1 MSEMGLKLT
10 REEKEM
16 LDGKQGK
23 ATRKAMEII
32 TTLGEIY
39 GAERLIPVSS
49 VQIAGVSYH
58 NLGEAGLEYLS
69 EMAED
74 GRTRVLTTLNP
85 AGMDLSE
92 WKKHGISED
101 FAKNQQRV
109 IDAYEKMGVIT
120 TCTCTPYLIGNLP
133 HYGEHIAWAESS
145 AVCFSNSVIGALT
158 NREGGP
164 SALASALTGKTAEY
178 GLHLQEN
185 RVAQVKY
192 EVKTELADTDDF
204 GLLGHVIG
212 ARTGKTIPYIT
223 GIDFATTEQLKSFS
237 ASVAT
242 YGGVAIFHMEGITPN
257 RTTIPE
263 KIEVITRDDLNG
275 ARTELDDEGAE
286 IDFISIGCPH
296 ASIKEIAT
304 ISEMLD
310 GKQVADGKTVWITT
324 AKPTKDLAIMMGFYD
339 KIEKAGAFLVADA
352 CCAVAPLK
360 GRFTG
365 LMTDSA
371 KACFYARGKNK
382 FKTEIRTIEEC
393 IKEAVS

>member
-1 MSEMGLKLT
+1 MGLELT
-10 REEKEM
+10 SEEKEM
-16 LDGKQGK
+16 LDGSHGN

-39 GAERLIPVSS
+39 GANRLIPVSS

-58 NLGEAGLEYLS
+58 NLGEAGLEYLD

-85 AGMDLSE
+85 AGMDLDE

-109 IDAYEKMGVIT
+109 VDAFEKMGVVT

-192 EVKTELADTDDF
+192 EVQTEIVKTDDF
-204 GLLGHVIG
+204 GLLGHAIG
-212 ARTGKTIPYIT
+212 ERTGKTIPYIT
-223 GIDFATTEQLKSFS
+223 GIAKATTEELKSFS
-237 ASVAT
+237 ASIAT
-242 YGGVAIFHMEGITPN
+242 YGGVALFHMEGITPN
-257 RTTIPE
+257 RTPIPD
-263 KIEVITRDDLNG
+263 KTEVITEKDLNQ
-275 ARTELDDEGAE
+275 ARIELDDIEAE
-286 IDFISIGCPH
+286 IDFISVGCPH
-296 ASIKEIAT
+296 ASIKEIGEIAK
-304 ISEMLD
+304 MLD

-324 AKPTKDLAIMMGFYD
+324 AKPTKDLAVKMGYYD

-360 GRFTG
+360 GKFSG

-382 FKTEIRTIEEC
+382 FKTEIRTVEEC
-393 IKEAVS
+393 IQEAVS

>member
-1 MSEMGLKLT
+1 MGLELT
-10 REEKEM
+10 KEEREM

-85 AGMDLSE
+85 AGMDLDE

-101 FAKNQQRV
+101 FAVNQQRV
-109 IDAYEKMGVIT
+109 VDAFEKMGVIT

-164 SALASALTGKTAEY
+164 SALASALTGRTAEY

-192 EVKTELADTDDF
+192 DVKAELTETDDF
-204 GLLGHVIG
+204 GLLGHIIG
-212 ARTGKTIPYIT
+212 EQTGKTIPYIT
-223 GIDFATTEQLKSFS
+223 GVKHATMEQLKSFS

-263 KIEVITRDDLNG
+263 KSETITREDLNA
-275 ARTELDDEGAE
+275 ARTTLDDEEAE
-286 IDFISIGCPH
+286 IDFISVGCPH

-304 ISEMLD
+304 IAEMLD
-310 GKQVADGKTVWITT
+310 GKRVTDGKTVWITT
-324 AKPTKDLAIMMGFYD
+324 AKPTKDLAKKMGYYER
-339 KIEKAGAFLVADA
+339 IEKAGAFLVADA

-382 FKTEIRTIEEC
+382 FKTEIRTVEEC
-393 IKEAVS
+393 IREAVS

>member
-1 MSEMGLKLT
+1 MSLILT
-10 REEKEM
+10 PEEKEM
-16 LDGKQGK
+16 LEGKHGK

-39 GAERLIPVSS
+39 GAKRLIPVAS

-69 EMAED
+69 EIAED
-74 GRTRVLTTLNP
+74 GRVRVLTTLNP
-85 AGMDLSE
+85 AGMDMLE

-101 FAKNQQRV
+101 FAMNQERV
-109 IDAYEKMGVIT
+109 VEAFERMGVIT

-145 AVCFSNSVIGALT
+145 AVCFANSVIGALT

-164 SALASALTGKTAEY
+164 SALATALTGKTAEY
-178 GLHLQEN
+178 GFHLEEN

-192 EVKTELADTDDF
+192 DVQAELKDTDDF
-204 GLLGHVIG
+204 GLLGQVIG
-212 ARTGKTIPYIT
+212 TRTGKTIPYIT
-223 GIDFATTEQLKSFS
+223 GVEKASIEELKSFC

-257 RTTIPE
+257 RTPIPD
-263 KIEVITRDDLNG
+263 KTEVVTDDDLRA
-275 ARTELDDEGAE
+275 ARVELDDEGAK
-286 IDFISIGCPH
+286 IDFISVGCPH
-296 ASIKEIAT
+296 ASIKEIAE
-304 ISEMLD
+304 IARMLD
-310 GKQVADGKTVWITT
+310 GKKVANGKTVWITT
-324 AKPTKDLAIMMGFYD
+324 AKPTKDLAVKMGYYD
-339 KIEKAGAFLVADA
+339 KIENAGAFLVADA

-360 GRFTG
+360 GKFTG

-382 FKTEIRTIEEC
+382 FKTEIRTIEQC
-393 IKEAVS
+393 IKEAIS

>member
-1 MSEMGLKLT
+1 MSLILT
-10 REEKEM
+10 PEEKEM
-16 LDGKQGK
+16 LEGKHGK

-39 GAERLIPVSS
+39 GAKRLIPVAS

-69 EMAED
+69 EIAED
-74 GRTRVLTTLNP
+74 GRVRVLTTLNP
-85 AGMDLSE
+85 AGMDMLE

-101 FAKNQQRV
+101 FAMNQERV
-109 IDAYEKMGVIT
+109 VEAFERMGVIT

-145 AVCFSNSVIGALT
+145 AVCFANSVIGALT

-164 SALASALTGKTAEY
+164 SALATALTGKTAEY
-178 GLHLQEN
+178 GFHLEEN

-192 EVKTELADTDDF
+192 DVQAELKDTDDF
-204 GLLGHVIG
+204 GLLGQVIG
-212 ARTGKTIPYIT
+212 TRTGKTIPYIT
-223 GIDFATTEQLKSFS
+223 GVEKASIEELKSFC

-257 RTTIPE
+257 RTPIPD
-263 KIEVITRDDLNG
+263 KTEVVTDDDLRA
-275 ARTELDDEGAE
+275 ARVELDDEGAK
-286 IDFISIGCPH
+286 IDFISVGCPH
-296 ASIKEIAT
+296 ASIKEIAE
-304 ISEMLD
+304 IAEMLD
-310 GKQVADGKTVWITT
+310 GKRVSDGKTVWITT
-324 AKPTKDLAIMMGFYD
+324 AKPTKDLAIKMGYYD
-339 KIEKAGAFLVADA
+339 KIERAGAFLVADA

-360 GRFTG
+360 GKFTG

-382 FKTEIRTIEEC
+382 FKTEIRTIEQC
-393 IKEAVS
+393 IKEAIS

>member
-1 MSEMGLKLT
+1 
-10 REEKEM
+10 
-16 LDGKQGK
+16 
-23 ATRKAMEII
+23 
-32 TTLGEIY
+32 
-39 GAERLIPVSS
+39 
-49 VQIAGVSYH
+49 
-58 NLGEAGLEYLS
+58 
-69 EMAED
+69 
-74 GRTRVLTTLNP
+74 
-85 AGMDLSE
+85 
-92 WKKHGISED
+92 
-101 FAKNQQRV
+101 
-109 IDAYEKMGVIT
+109 
-120 TCTCTPYLIGNLP
+120 
-133 HYGEHIAWAESS
+133 
-145 AVCFSNSVIGALT
+145 
-158 NREGGP
+158 
-164 SALASALTGKTAEY
+164 
-178 GLHLQEN
+178 
-185 RVAQVKY
+185 
-192 EVKTELADTDDF
+192 
-204 GLLGHVIG
+204 
-212 ARTGKTIPYIT
+212 
-223 GIDFATTEQLKSFS
+223 
-237 ASVAT
+237 
-242 YGGVAIFHMEGITPN
+242 MEGITPN

-286 IDFISIGCPH
+286 IDFISVGCPH

>member
-1 MSEMGLKLT
+1 MGLTLT
-10 REEKEM
+10 TEEKDM
-16 LDGKQGK
+16 LEGKHGK
-23 ATRKAMEII
+23 AARKSMEII

-39 GAERLIPVSS
+39 GAKRLIPVSS

-74 GRTRVLTTLNP
+74 GRARVLTTLNP
-85 AGMDLSE
+85 AGMDMQE

-101 FAKNQQRV
+101 FAVNQERV
-109 IDAYEKMGVIT
+109 VEAFEKMGVIT

-145 AVCFSNSVIGALT
+145 AVCFANSVIGALT

-164 SALASALTGKTAEY
+164 SALATALTGRTAEY
-178 GLHLQEN
+178 GFHLEEN

-192 EVKTELADTDDF
+192 DVQAELKDTDDF
-204 GLLGHVIG
+204 GLLGQVIG
-212 ARTGKTIPYIT
+212 TRTGKTIPYIT
-223 GIDFATTEQLKSFS
+223 GIEKATTEELKSFC
-237 ASVAT
+237 ASIAT

-257 RTTIPE
+257 KTTIPVKTE
-263 KIEVITRDDLNG
+263 IVTEADLHA
-275 ARTELDDEGAE
+275 ARGELDDEDAE
-286 IDFISIGCPH
+286 IDFISVGCPH
-296 ASIKEIAT
+296 ASIKEIAE
-304 ISEMLD
+304 IAKMLN
-310 GKQVADGKTVWITT
+310 GKKVADGKTVWITT
-324 AKPTKDLAIMMGFYD
+324 AKPTKDLAIKMGFYD
-339 KIEKAGAFLVADA
+339 TIENAGAFLVADA

-382 FKTEIRTIEEC
+382 FKTEIRTIEQC
-393 IKEAVS
+393 IKEAIA

>member
-1 MSEMGLKLT
+1 MGLELT
-10 REEKEM
+10 KEDKEM

-58 NLGEAGLEYLS
+58 NLGEAGLEFLS
-69 EMAED
+69 EMAID

-109 IDAYEKMGVIT
+109 IDAFEKMGVIT

-164 SALASALTGKTAEY
+164 SALASALTGRTAEY

-185 RVAQVKY
+185 RMAQVKY
-192 EVKTELADTDDF
+192 EVKTDLKDTDDF

-212 ARTGKTIPYIT
+212 TRTGKTIPYIT
-223 GIDFATTEQLKSFS
+223 GIKYATTEQLKSFS

-257 RTTIPE
+257 RTKIPE
-263 KIEVITRDDLNG
+263 KIEVITRDDLSG
-275 ARTELDDEGAE
+275 ALTELDDEGAN
-286 IDFISIGCPH
+286 IDFISVGCPH

-304 ISEMLD
+304 IAEMLD
-310 GKQVADGKTVWITT
+310 GKKVSDGKTVWITT
-324 AKPTKDLAIMMGFYD
+324 AKPTKDLAIKMGFYD
-339 KIEKAGAFLVADA
+339 KIERSGAFLVADA
-352 CCAVAPLK
+352 CCAVAPLE

-382 FKTEIRTIEEC
+382 FKTEIRSVEEC

>member
-1 MSEMGLKLT
+1 MGIELT
-10 REEKEM
+10 SEEKMM
-16 LDGKQGK
+16 LGGKHGK

-39 GAERLIPVSS
+39 GAKRLIPVSS

-58 NLGEAGLEYLS
+58 NLGEAGLEYLE

-74 GRTRVLTTLNP
+74 GRTKVLTTLNP
-85 AGMDLSE
+85 AGMDLEE

-109 IDAYEKMGVIT
+109 VDIFEKMGVVT

-164 SALASALTGKTAEY
+164 SALASSLTGRTAEY

-185 RVAQVKY
+185 RIAEVKY
-192 EVKTELADTDDF
+192 EVQSKLTKPYDF
-204 GLLGHVIG
+204 GLLGYVIG
-212 ARTGKTIPYIT
+212 ERTGKTIPYIT
-223 GIDFATTEQLKSFS
+223 GISKATTEDLKSFS

-242 YGGVAIFHMEGITPN
+242 YGGVALFHMEGITPN
-257 RTTIPE
+257 RTTIPTKTE
-263 KIEVITRDDLNG
+263 LVTEDDLN
-275 ARTELDDEGAE
+275 RVRIQLDDKEVD

-296 ASIKEIAT
+296 ASIKEIGRIA
-304 ISEMLD
+304 EMLD
-310 GKQVADGKTVWITT
+310 GKKVADGKTVWITT
-324 AKPTKDLAIMMGFYD
+324 AKPTKDIAMKMGYYD

-360 GRFTG
+360 GKFKG

-371 KACFYARGKNK
+371 KACFYARGKNN
-382 FKTEIRTIEEC
+382 FKTEIRTVEEC
-393 IKEAVS
+393 IQEAIS

>member
-1 MSEMGLKLT
+1 MGLDLSI
-10 REEKEM
+10 EEKEM
-16 LDGKQGK
+16 LEGKHGK

-58 NLGEAGLEYLS
+58 NLGEAGLEYLD

-74 GRTRVLTTLNP
+74 GQTRVLTTLNP
-85 AGMDLSE
+85 AGMDLDE

-109 IDAYEKMGVIT
+109 VDAFERMGVVT

-145 AVCFSNSVIGALT
+145 AVCFSNSVIGAMT

-192 EVKTELADTDDF
+192 EVKTELVNTDDF

-212 ARTGKTIPYIT
+212 ERTGKEIPYIT
-223 GIDFATTEQLKSFS
+223 GVEKATTEELKSFC

-242 YGGVAIFHMEGITPN
+242 YGGVALFHMEGITPN
-257 RTTIPE
+257 RTTIPDRTE
-263 KIEVITRDDLNG
+263 IVTKDDLNK
-275 ARTELDDEGAE
+275 ARIELDDEDAE
-286 IDFISIGCPH
+286 IDFISVGCPH
-296 ASIKEIAT
+296 ASIKEIGLIA
-304 ISEMLD
+304 ELLD
-310 GKQVADGKTVWITT
+310 GKKVAEGKTVWITT
-324 AKPTKDLAIMMGFYD
+324 AKPTKDLAMKMGYYD
-339 KIEKAGAFLVADA
+339 KIEEAGAFLVADA

-360 GRFTG
+360 GKFGG

-371 KACFYARGKNK
+371 KACFYARGKNS
-382 FKTEIRTIEEC
+382 FKTEIRTMEEC
-393 IKEAVS
+393 IQEAVS

>member
-1 MSEMGLKLT
+1 MGLELT
-10 REEKEM
+10 KEEKKM
-16 LDGKQGK
+16 LEGKHGK

-39 GAERLIPVSS
+39 GAEKLIPVSS
-49 VQIAGVSYH
+49 VQIAGVSYN

-85 AGMDLSE
+85 AGMDLTE

-101 FAKNQQRV
+101 FAENQQRV
-109 IDAYEKMGVIT
+109 IDAFEKMGVIT

-164 SALASALTGKTAEY
+164 SALASALTGRTAEY

-185 RVAQVKY
+185 RIAQVKY
-192 EVKTELADTDDF
+192 EVKTELMETDDF

-212 ARTGKTIPYIT
+212 ERTGKTIPYIT
-223 GIDFATTEQLKSFS
+223 GIDYATTEQLKSFS

-263 KIEVITRDDLNG
+263 KSEVITREDLNG
-275 ARTELDDEGAE
+275 ARTELDDEKAE
-286 IDFISIGCPH
+286 IDFISVGCPH

-304 ISEMLD
+304 IAEMLD
-310 GKQVADGKTVWITT
+310 GKQVTDGKTVWITT
-324 AKPTKDLAIMMGFYD
+324 AKPTKDLAIKMGFYD

-371 KACFYARGKNK
+371 KACYYARGKNK
-382 FKTEIRTIEEC
+382 FKTEIRTVQEC

>member
-1 MSEMGLKLT
+1 MGLKLT
-10 REEKEM
+10 KEEKEM
-16 LDGKQGK
+16 LDGKHGK

-58 NLGEAGLEYLS
+58 NLGEAGLEYLD

-85 AGMDLSE
+85 AGMDLEE

-109 IDAYEKMGVIT
+109 VDAFEKMGVVT

-164 SALASALTGKTAEY
+164 SALASALTGRTAEY

-192 EVKTELADTDDF
+192 ELRTKLTNTDDF

-212 ARTGKTIPYIT
+212 ERTGKTIPYIV
-223 GIDFATTEQLKSFS
+223 GVEKATTEELKSFS

-257 RTTIPE
+257 RTPIPDKTEIITKGDLE
-263 KIEVITRDDLNG
+263 K
-275 ARTELDDEGAE
+275 ARVQLDDEEAD
-286 IDFISIGCPH
+286 IDFISVGCPH
-296 ASIKEIAT
+296 ASIKEIGRIA
-304 ISEMLD
+304 EMLD
-310 GKQVADGKTVWITT
+310 GKKVADGKTVWITT
-324 AKPTKDLAIMMGFYD
+324 AKPTKDLAIKMGYYD

-360 GRFTG
+360 GKFSG

-371 KACFYARGKNK
+371 KACFYARGKNS
-382 FKTEIRTIEEC
+382 FKTEIRTVEKC
-393 IKEAVS
+393 IQEAIS

>member
-1 MSEMGLKLT
+1 MGLKLT
-10 REEKEM
+10 SEEKEM
-16 LDGKQGK
+16 LEGKHGK
-23 ATRKAMEII
+23 ATKKAMEII

-58 NLGEAGLEYLS
+58 NLGEAGLEYLD

-85 AGMDLSE
+85 AGMDLDE

-101 FAKNQQRV
+101 FAKNQKRV
-109 IDAYEKMGVIT
+109 VDAFEKMGVVS

-164 SALASALTGKTAEY
+164 SALASALTGMTAEY

-185 RVAQVKY
+185 RIAQVKY
-192 EVKTELADTDDF
+192 EVQAELINTDDF

-212 ARTGKTIPYIT
+212 ERTGKAIPYIV
-223 GIDFATTEQLKSFS
+223 GVDKATTEELKSFC

-242 YGGVAIFHMEGITPN
+242 YGGVALFHMEGITPN
-257 RTTIPE
+257 RTTIPD
-263 KIEVITRDDLNG
+263 KIEVITKDDLNK
-275 ARTELDDEGAE
+275 ARVELDDEEAE
-286 IDFISIGCPH
+286 IDFISVGCPH
-296 ASIKEIAT
+296 ASIKEIGRIA
-304 ISEMLD
+304 EMLD
-310 GKQVADGKTVWITT
+310 GKKVTDGKTVWITT
-324 AKPTKDLAIMMGFYD
+324 AKPTKDLAMKMGYYD

-360 GRFTG
+360 GRFGG

-371 KACFYARGKNK
+371 KACFYARGKNS
-382 FKTEIRTIEEC
+382 FKTEIRTVEEC
-393 IKEAVS
+393 IQEAVS

>member
-1 MSEMGLKLT
+1 MGLKLT
-10 REEKEM
+10 PEEKEM
-16 LDGKQGK
+16 LEGKHGK

-32 TTLGEIY
+32 TALGEIY
-39 GAERLIPVSS
+39 GAERLIPVTS

-74 GRTRVLTTLNP
+74 GQARVLTTLNP
-85 AGMDLSE
+85 AGMDMLE
-92 WKKHGISED
+92 WEKHGISEE
-101 FAKNQQRV
+101 FAANQQRV
-109 IDAYEKMGVIT
+109 VDAFAKMGVVT

-178 GLHLQEN
+178 GFHLEKN
-185 RVAQVKY
+185 RMAQVGY
-192 EVKTELADTDDF
+192 VVEPELKATDDF
-204 GLLGHVIG
+204 GLLGKVIG
-212 ARTGKTIPYIT
+212 DRTGKKIPYII
-223 GIDFATTEQLKSFS
+223 GISNATTDQLRSFC

-242 YGGVAIFHMEGITPN
+242 YGGVALFHMEGITPN
-257 RTTIPE
+257 RTTIPDITETVTKQDLE
-263 KIEVITRDDLNG
+263 K
-275 ARTELDDEGAE
+275 ARQELDDEAAE
-286 IDFISIGCPH
+286 IDFISVGCPH
-296 ASIKEIAT
+296 ASINDIAR
-304 ISEMLD
+304 IADMLD
-310 GKQVADGKTVWITT
+310 GKKVSDGKTVWITT
-324 AKPTKDLAIMMGFYD
+324 AKPTKDVAIRMGYYD
-339 KIEKAGAFLVADA
+339 KIEKAGAYLVSDA

-360 GRFTG
+360 GRFKG

-382 FKTEIRTIEEC
+382 FDIKIRTVEEC
-393 IKEAVS
+393 IQEALT

>member
-1 MSEMGLKLT
+1 MGLELT
-10 REEKEM
+10 KEEKEM

-58 NLGEAGLEYLS
+58 NLGEAGLEFLS
-69 EMAED
+69 ELAVD

-109 IDAYEKMGVIT
+109 IDAFEKMGVIT

-164 SALASALTGKTAEY
+164 SALASALTGRTAEY

-192 EVKTELADTDDF
+192 EVKTDLKDTDDF
-204 GLLGHVIG
+204 GLLGYVIG
-212 ARTGKTIPYIT
+212 TRTGKTIPYIT
-223 GIDFATTEQLKSFS
+223 GINYATTEQLKSFS
-237 ASVAT
+237 ASIAT

-257 RTTIPE
+257 RTKIPE
-263 KIEVITRDDLNG
+263 KIEVITRGDLNG
-275 ARTELDDEGAE
+275 ARTELDDEEAD
-286 IDFISIGCPH
+286 IDFISVGCPH

-304 ISEMLD
+304 IAEMLD
-310 GKQVADGKTVWITT
+310 GKKVSDGKTVWITT
-324 AKPTKDLAIMMGFYD
+324 AKPTKDLAIKMGFYD
-339 KIEKAGAFLVADA
+339 KIEKSGAFLVADA
-352 CCAVAPLK
+352 CCAVAPLE

-382 FKTEIRTIEEC
+382 FKTEIRTVEEC

>member
-1 MSEMGLKLT
+1 MGLTLT
-10 REEKEM
+10 TEEKEM
-16 LDGKQGK
+16 LEGKHGK
-23 ATRKAMEII
+23 AAQKAMEII

-85 AGMDLSE
+85 AGMDMLE

-101 FAKNQQRV
+101 FAANQERV
-109 IDAYEKMGVIT
+109 IEAFEKMGVIT

-133 HYGEHIAWAESS
+133 HFGEHIAWAESS
-145 AVCFSNSVIGALT
+145 AVCFANSVIGALT

-164 SALASALTGKTAEY
+164 SALATALTGKTAEY
-178 GLHLQEN
+178 GFHLEEN
-185 RVAQVKY
+185 RIAQVKY
-192 EVKTELADTDDF
+192 DIQTELNDTDDF
-204 GLLGHVIG
+204 GLLGQVIG
-212 ARTGKTIPYIT
+212 TRTGKKIPYIT
-223 GIDFATTEQLKSFS
+223 GIESATTEELKSFC

-257 RTTIPE
+257 RTTIPDKTE
-263 KIEVITRDDLNG
+263 IVTEEDLQA
-275 ARTELDDEGAE
+275 ARVELDDEDAD
-286 IDFISIGCPH
+286 IDFISVGCPH
-296 ASIKEIAT
+296 ASIKEIAE
-304 ISEMLD
+304 IAKMLD
-310 GKQVADGKTVWITT
+310 GKKVADGKTVWITT
-324 AKPTKDLAIMMGFYD
+324 AKPTKDLAIKMGFYD
-339 KIEKAGAFLVADA
+339 TIENAGAFLVADA

-360 GRFTG
+360 GKFTS

-371 KACFYARGKNK
+371 KACYYARGKNK
-382 FKTEIRTIEEC
+382 FKTEIRTVEQC
-393 IKEAVS
+393 IKEAIA